1 MVLPPVRPIAPLTVV
16 PEVLPT
22 SEVAVPQDGGEEA
35 LPLTALASSV
45 LPVAVAR
52 QSLLVPPS
60 VLGPRAASPV
70 LLLPA
75 GVTGV
80 PVALAVFAG
89 AAPPVRPVPNPIL
102 LFMPAFVLPDVPVVP
117 AVLPVPAPAFTS
129 LPVKLLALPL
139 PGGADTTTG
148 PS

>member
-1 MVLPPVRPIAPLTVV
+1 VLPPVLPIAPLTVA

-22 SEVAVPQDGGEEA
+22 SEVAAPQDGGEEA
-35 LPLTALASSV
+35 LPLTPLASPA

-52 QSLLVPPS
+52 QSLLVPRS
-60 VLGPRAASPV
+60 VLGPLAASPV
-70 LLLPA
+70 LLLA

-80 PVALAVFAG
+80 PVALSVFAG
-89 AAPPVRPVPNPIL
+89 AAPPVGPVPGPIL
-102 LFMPAFVLPDVPVVP
+102 LFMPAFVLPDVPVAP
-117 AVLPVPAPAFTS
+117 AVLPVPAFALKS